1 MWRGGGYRVGES
13 LSGFH
18 VPRAGWPTYNFG
30 MSTFPTT
37 ARPKPFGLAGGTDA
51 ATVIDRMPPHDLSA
65 EAGVLGSMIIDPQVI
80 GPVCMFLQKH
90 EMFFKE
96 ENQTIFRVLTELFES
111 NTPVDAMILHS
122 TLKTK
127 NLLEQV
133 GGIEYIKELANAV
146 PTSAHAEYYAAIV
159 KEKAMLR
166 SLISACTSTL
176 RDCYESGDPAATVL
190 DRGEGRIFEIAQQK
204 TSNQAVPLTDVLHE
218 TFEMLDRQ
226 TGEHLSGV
234 PSGFIELDNL
244 TSGLQRGEM
253 IIIAARP
260 SVGKTSFA
268 MNMIEYVG
276 IDREK
281 PCAVF
286 SLEMSKQQLAQRMLC
301 SRSGVDSHKLRRG
314 MLSKQDRDRLSY
326 AVGELAK
333 GQVFID
339 DTPGLTLMDL
349 RTKARRLKLQYNIE
363 LICLDYLQLME
374 APGRADNRQQE
385 IATISRG
392 VKALARE
399 LNVPILCL
407 SQLNRASESEQ
418 RLPRTSDLRESGS
431 IEQDADVVM
440 LLHRE
445 AVMHRGDQEWMDAN
459 PDKINEAL
467 IIVAKQRNGPCDN
480 VKLTFLSGQ
489 TRFVNYNPGV

>member
-1 MWRGGGYRVGES
+1 
-13 LSGFH
+13 
-18 VPRAGWPTYNFG
+18 
-30 MSTFPTT
+30 
-37 ARPKPFGLAGGTDA
+37 
-51 ATVIDRMPPHDLSA
+51 
-65 EAGVLGSMIIDPQVI
+65 MIIDPQTI
-80 GPVCMFLQKH
+80 GPVCMFIQKA
-90 EMFFKE
+90 EMFYKE
-96 ENQTIFRVLTELFES
+96 ENQIVFRVLTELYES

-127 NLLEQV
+127 NLLEAV
-133 GGIEYIKELANAV
+133 GGLEYIKDLANAV

-159 KEKAMLR
+159 KEKAMVR
-166 SLISACTSTL
+166 SLISACTGTL
-176 RDCYESGDPAATVL
+176 RDCYESGEPARTVL
-190 DRGEGRIFEIAQQK
+190 DKAETRIFEIAQQRL
-204 TSNQAVPLTDVLHE
+204 TNQATSLTDVLHE
-218 TFEMLDRQ
+218 TLEMLERQ
-226 TGEHLSGV
+226 TGEHISGV
-234 PSGFIELDNL
+234 PTGFIELDNL
-244 TSGLQRGEM
+244 TCGLQRGEM
-253 IIIAARP
+253 IIVAARP
-260 SVGKTSFA
+260 SVGKTALA
-268 MNMIEYVG
+268 MNIVEHVG
-276 IDREK
+276 IDK
-281 PCAVF
+281 KIPCAVF

-314 MLSKQDRDRLSY
+314 LLAKQDRDRLAY
-326 AVGELAK
+326 AVGDLSQ
-333 GQVFID
+333 GSIYID

-349 RTKARRLKLQYNIE
+349 RTKARRLKQQYDIQ
-363 LICLDYLQLME
+363 LVVVDYLQLME
-374 APGRADNRQQE
+374 APGKADNRQQE

-399 LNVPILCL
+399 LNVPVICL

-480 VKLTFLSGQ
+480 VKLTFLAGQ

>member
-1 MWRGGGYRVGES
+1 MSAFQTPSPTPRPRPGPGFGGGG
-13 LSGFH
+13 G
-18 VPRAGWPTYNFG
+18 
-30 MSTFPTT
+30 
-37 ARPKPFGLAGGTDA
+37 GL
-51 ATVIDRMPPHDLSA
+51 VDRLPPHDLSA

-80 GPVCMFLQKH
+80 GPVCMFLQGAGAKH
-90 EMFFKE
+90 YFFRE
-96 ENQTIFRVLTELFES
+96 ENQTIFDLLAELFGA
-111 NTPVDAMILHS
+111 NTPIDAMILHS
-122 TLKTK
+122 TLKTRS
-127 NLLEQV
+127 LLEQV
-133 GGIEYIKELANAV
+133 GGIEYIKELASAV

-166 SLISACTSTL
+166 SLISACTTTL
-176 RDCYESGDPAATVL
+176 RDCYESGDPAASVL

-204 TSNQAVPLTDVLHE
+204 TTSQATALSDVLHE
-218 TFEMLDRQ
+218 TFEMLERQ
-226 TGEHLSGV
+226 SGEHYSGI
-234 PSGFIELDNL
+234 PSGYIELDNL
-244 TSGLQRGEM
+244 TSGLQKGEM
-253 IIIAARP
+253 IVIAARP
-260 SVGKTSFA
+260 SVGKTALA
-268 MNMIEYVG
+268 MNIIEHVG
-276 IDREK
+276 IDLKK

-314 MLSKQDRDRLSY
+314 MLSRQDKDRLGY
-326 AVGELAK
+326 AVGDLSQ

-339 DTPGLTLMDL
+339 DTPGLSLLDL

-363 LICLDYLQLME
+363 LIALDYLQLME
-374 APGRADNRQQE
+374 LTGGGGGRGDNRQQE
-385 IATISRG
+385 ITAISRG

-399 LNVPILCL
+399 LNVPVLCL

-445 AVMHRGDQEWMDAN
+445 AVMHRGDQEWRDAN
-459 PDKINEAL
+459 PDKLNEAL
-467 IIVAKQRNGPCDN
+467 VIVAKQRNGPCDN
-480 VKLTFLSGQ
+480 VKLTFLEGQ

>member
-1 MWRGGGYRVGES
+1 
-13 LSGFH
+13 
-18 VPRAGWPTYNFG
+18 

-37 ARPKPFGLAGGTDA
+37 APPNPLGLAGDGPNL
-51 ATVIDRMPPHDLSA
+51 IDRLPPHDLSA

-80 GPVCMFLQKH
+80 GPVCMFLQKP

-96 ENQTIFRVLTELFES
+96 ENQTIFRILTELFEK
-111 NTPVDAMILHS
+111 NIPVDAMILHS
-122 TLKTK
+122 TLITK
-127 NLLEQV
+127 NLLDHV
-133 GGIEYIKELANAV
+133 GGIDYIKELAGAV

-166 SLISACTSTL
+166 SLITACTSTL
-176 RDCYESGDPAATVL
+176 RDCYDSGEPAATVL

-204 TSNQAVPLTDVLHE
+204 ISDRPVPLTDVLHE

-226 TGEHLSGV
+226 TGEHFSGV
-234 PSGFIELDNL
+234 QSGFIELDNL
-244 TSGLQRGEM
+244 TSGLQKGEM

-268 MNMIEYVG
+268 MNIVEHVG
-276 IDREK
+276 IDREM

-314 MLSKQDRDRLSY
+314 MLSRQDRDRLSY
-326 AVGELAK
+326 AVGQLAK

-339 DTPGLTLMDL
+339 DTPSLSLMDL
-349 RTKARRLKLQYNIE
+349 RTKARRLKQQHDIE
-363 LICLDYLQLME
+363 LIALDYLQLME
-374 APGRADNRQQE
+374 APGRAENRQQE
-385 IATISRG
+385 ISSISRG
-392 VKALARE
+392 VKAQARAR
-399 LNVPILCL
+399 NIPILCL

-418 RLPRTSDLRESGS
+418 RLPRASALRESGA

-445 AVMHRGDQEWMDAN
+445 AVMHRGDQEWADAN

-467 IIVAKQRNGPCDN
+467 VIVAKQRNGPCDT
-480 VKLTFLSGQ
+480 VKLTFLAGQ

>member
-1 MWRGGGYRVGES
+1 
-13 LSGFH
+13 
-18 VPRAGWPTYNFG
+18 
-30 MSTFPTT
+30 MSAFSTT
-37 ARPKPFGLAGGTDA
+37 ARPRPGPGFPGSNDTPL
-51 ATVIDRMPPHDLSA
+51 IDRMPPHDLSA

-80 GPVCMFLQKH
+80 GPVCMFLQRH

-96 ENQTIFRVLTELFES
+96 ENQIIFRVLTDLFEA
-111 NTPVDAMILHS
+111 NTPIDAMILHS

-127 NLLEQV
+127 NLLEQI

-166 SLISACTSTL
+166 SLISACTTTL

-204 TSNQAVPLTDVLHE
+204 VSNQAVPLTDVLHE
-218 TFEMLDRQ
+218 TFEMLERQ

-234 PSGFIELDNL
+234 SSGFIELDNL
-244 TSGLQRGEM
+244 TSGLQKGEM

-260 SVGKTSFA
+260 SVGKTA
-268 MNMIEYVG
+268 LVMNIIEHVG
-276 IDREK
+276 IDLKR

-314 MLSKQDRDRLSY
+314 MLSKQDKDRLGY
-326 AVGELAK
+326 AVGDLSQ
-333 GQVFID
+333 GQIFID

-349 RTKARRLKLQYNIE
+349 RTKARRLKLQYGIE
-363 LICLDYLQLME
+363 LIALDYLQLME

-399 LNVPILCL
+399 LNVPVLCL

-445 AVMHRGDQEWMDAN
+445 SVMHRGDQEWRDAN
-459 PDKINEAL
+459 PDKINEA
-467 IIVAKQRNGPCDN
+467 IVIVAKQRNGPCDN
-480 VKLTFLSGQ
+480 VKLTFQEGQ
-489 TRFVNYNPGV
+489 TRFVNYSPGV

>member
-1 MWRGGGYRVGES
+1 
-13 LSGFH
+13 
-18 VPRAGWPTYNFG
+18 
-30 MSTFPTT
+30 MSAFSTT
-37 ARPKPFGLAGGTDA
+37 ARPRPGPGFSGGGDTPL
-51 ATVIDRMPPHDLSA
+51 IDRMPPHDLSA

-80 GPVCMFLQKH
+80 GPVCMFLQRH

-96 ENQTIFRVLTELFES
+96 ENQTIFRVLTDLFEA

-127 NLLEQV
+127 NLLEHV

-166 SLISACTSTL
+166 SLITACTSTL

-204 TSNQAVPLTDVLHE
+204 VSNQAVPLTDVLHE
-218 TFEMLDRQ
+218 TFEMLERQ

-234 PSGFIELDNL
+234 SSGFIELDNL
-244 TSGLQRGEM
+244 TSGLQKGEM
-253 IIIAARP
+253 IIVAARP
-260 SVGKTSFA
+260 SVGKTA
-268 MNMIEYVG
+268 WTMNVVEHVG
-276 IDREK
+276 IDLKK

-314 MLSKQDRDRLSY
+314 MLSKQDKDRLGY
-326 AVGELAK
+326 AVGDLSQ

-349 RTKARRLKLQYNIE
+349 RTKARRLKLQYGIE
-363 LICLDYLQLME
+363 LLALDYLQLME
-374 APGRADNRQQE
+374 APGRSENRQQE
-385 IATISRG
+385 IASISRG

-399 LNVPILCL
+399 LNIPILCL

-445 AVMHRGDQEWMDAN
+445 SVMHRGDQEWRDAN
-459 PDKINEAL
+459 PDKLNEAL
-467 IIVAKQRNGPCDN
+467 VIVAKQRNGPCDN
-480 VKLTFLSGQ
+480 VKLTFLEGQ
-489 TRFVNYNPGV
+489 TRFVNYNPGM

>member
-1 MWRGGGYRVGES
+1 
-13 LSGFH
+13 
-18 VPRAGWPTYNFG
+18 

-37 ARPKPFGLAGGTDA
+37 ARPKPFGRSSNGGGDDGIQL
-51 ATVIDRMPPHDLSA
+51 IDRMPPHDLSA

-80 GPVCMFLQKH
+80 GPVCMFLQRH

-96 ENQTIFRVLTELFES
+96 ENQIIFRVLTDLFES

-122 TLKTK
+122 TLKTR

-133 GGIEYIKELANAV
+133 GGIEYIKDLANAV

-166 SLISACTSTL
+166 SLISACTATL
-176 RDCYESGDPAATVL
+176 RDCYDSGDPATTVL

-204 TSNQAVPLTDVLHE
+204 VSNQAVPLTDVLHE
-218 TFEMLDRQ
+218 TFEMLERQ
-226 TGEHLSGV
+226 TGEHLSGLA
-234 PSGFIELDNL
+234 SGFIELDNL
-244 TSGLQRGEM
+244 TSGLQKGEM

-260 SVGKTSFA
+260 SVGKTAFS
-268 MNMIEYVG
+268 MNIIEHVG
-276 IDREK
+276 IDLKK

-314 MLSKQDRDRLSY
+314 MLSKQDKDRLGY
-326 AVGELAK
+326 AVGDLSQ
-333 GQVFID
+333 GQIFID

-349 RTKARRLKLQYNIE
+349 RTKARRLKLQYGIE
-363 LICLDYLQLME
+363 IIMIDYLQLME

-399 LNVPILCL
+399 LNVPVLCL

-418 RLPRTSDLRESGS
+418 RMPRTSDLRESGS

-445 AVMHRGDQEWMDAN
+445 AVMHRGDQEWIDAN
-459 PDKINEAL
+459 PDKVNEAIV
-467 IIVAKQRNGPCDN
+467 IIAKQRNGPCDN
-480 VKLTFLSGQ
+480 VKLTFLSSQ
-489 TRFVNYNPGV
+489 TRFVTYNPGV

>member
-1 MWRGGGYRVGES
+1 
-13 LSGFH
+13 
-18 VPRAGWPTYNFG
+18 

-37 ARPKPFGLAGGTDA
+37 ARPRPGPGFPSQDPQAL
-51 ATVIDRMPPHDLSA
+51 IERMPPHVLSA
-65 EAGVLGSMIIDPQVI
+65 EAGVLGSMIIDPTVI
-80 GPVCMFLQKH
+80 GPVCMFLQRA
-90 EMFFKE
+90 ELFFKE
-96 ENQTIFRVLTELFES
+96 EHQVIFRVVTELFES
-111 NTPVDAMILHS
+111 NTPIDAMILHS

-133 GGIEYIKELANAV
+133 GGLEYLKELANAV

-166 SLISACTSTL
+166 NLITACTTTL

-204 TSNQAVPLTDVLHE
+204 VSNQAVPLTDVLHE
-218 TFEMLDRQ
+218 TFEMLERQ
-226 TGEHLSGV
+226 TGEHLSGIA
-234 PSGFIELDNL
+234 SGFIELDNL
-244 TSGLQRGEM
+244 TSGLQKGEM

-268 MNMIEYVG
+268 MNIIEHVG
-276 IDREK
+276 IDLKK

-314 MLSKQDRDRLSY
+314 MLAKQDKDRLAY
-326 AVGELAK
+326 AVGDLSG

-349 RTKARRLKLQYNIE
+349 RTKARRLKLQYGIE
-363 LICLDYLQLME
+363 LIALDYLQLME

-399 LNVPILCL
+399 LSVPVLCL

-459 PDKINEAL
+459 PDKVNEAQV
-467 IIVAKQRNGPCDN
+467 IVAKQRNGPCDT
-480 VKLTFLSGQ
+480 VKLTFLGAQ

>member
-1 MWRGGGYRVGES
+1 MSAFQSQPRPRPGPGFSSGGG
-13 LSGFH
+13 
-18 VPRAGWPTYNFG
+18 N
-30 MSTFPTT
+30 
-37 ARPKPFGLAGGTDA
+37 
-51 ATVIDRMPPHDLSA
+51 ATGIVDRLPPHDLSA

-80 GPVCMFLQKH
+80 GPVCMFLQGGAAKQF
-90 EMFFKE
+90 FFKE
-96 ENQTIFRVLTELFES
+96 ENQTIFTIITGLFEA
-111 NTPVDAMILHS
+111 NTPIDAMILHS
-122 TLKTK
+122 TLKTQ

-133 GGIEYIKELANAV
+133 GGIEYIKELASAV

-166 SLISACTSTL
+166 NLISACTSTL
-176 RDCYESGDPAATVL
+176 RDCYESGDPAAAVL

-204 TSNQAVPLTDVLHE
+204 TTNQATPLTDVLHE
-218 TFEMLDRQ
+218 TFEMLERQ
-226 TGEHLSGV
+226 SGEHLSGI
-234 PSGFIELDNL
+234 GTGYIELDNL
-244 TSGLQRGEM
+244 TCGLQKGEM
-253 IIIAARP
+253 IVLAARP
-260 SVGKTSFA
+260 SVGKTALA
-268 MNMIEYVG
+268 MNIVEHVG
-276 IDREK
+276 VDLK
-281 PCAVF
+281 KACAVF

-314 MLSKQDRDRLSY
+314 MLSRQDKDRLGY
-326 AVGELAK
+326 AVGDLSQ

-363 LICLDYLQLME
+363 LIAIDYLQLME
-374 APGRADNRQQE
+374 AGGTSSRGDNRQQE

-399 LNVPILCL
+399 LNVPVVCL

-445 AVMHRGDQEWMDAN
+445 SVMHRGDQEWRDAN

-467 IIVAKQRNGPCDN
+467 VIIAKQRNGPCDN
-480 VKLTFLSGQ
+480 VKLTFLEGQ